1 MKIYRVVVQEYKT
14 FIHKIVMYSV
24 NNGEN
29 ICINQINSFHF
40 ANYR

>member
-29 ICINQINSFHF
+29 IINSTF
-40 ANYR
+40 AGQ

>member
-24 NNGEN
+24 NNGETY
-29 ICINQINSFHF
+29 HK
-40 ANYR
+40 